1 MTHFLYCTK
10 FSTKIECFSK
20 KEADTHF
27 KPLIRKL
34 DAFATAFGFRTEI
47 DSATSPS
54 EMPGC
59 TIHHLIVAVE
69 VVLQPSLVLDVAA
82 ACQTF
87 ADLYGIE
94 MGKESYHTV
103 PDETY
108 ADYE

>member
-20 KEADTHF
+20 KEADAHN
-27 KPLIRKL
+27 KPLIKGL
-34 DAFATAFGFRTEI
+34 KAFATAFGAEIEFRDGTAQA
-47 DSATSPS
+47 AT
-54 EMPGC
+54 PGL
-59 TIHHLIVAVE
+59 TVYHLAISFE
-69 VVLQPSLVLDVAA
+69 VQIKPSLVLGVAA

-94 MGKESYHTV
+94 MDKESYHTV

-108 ADYE
+108 ADCE